1 MVRTLQFWCRG
12 TSLNPGQGT
21 RIPYVMQHGPPQK
34 KPKMEDKSNN
44 KVIFYSCFCYVQRTE
59 LGGLL
64 TLSDHIIPYTCLIR
78 DVQGGDESTFNWKQG
93 DSRTS
98 KCKNQ
103 LEMEMCWVQKRSYN
117 LRWSFAW
124 SCLNEWMT
132 YLKEK
137 VPTEKSSHERTPP
150 PPTQHHPY
158 THTIH
163 THTPIRGVNL
173 TVMCFSSFCN
183 KKKSV

>member
-1 MVRTLQFWCRG
+1 MQ
-12 TSLNPGQGT
+12 SLNSGQGT
-21 RIPYVMQHGPPQK
+21 RIPYAMQHGQK
-34 KPKMEDKSNN
+34 KKTKKNPKMENKSNN
-44 KVIFYSCFCYVQRTE
+44 KVIFHSCFCYVQRTE

-103 LEMEMCWVQKRSYN
+103 LETEMYWVQKRSYN

-137 VPTEKSSHERTPP
+137 VQTEKSSHERTPP
-150 PPTQHHPY
+150 LPTHTPSIHTHHPY

-163 THTPIRGVNL
+163 THTPEGWTSQSCVS
-173 TVMCFSSFCN
+173 TVFV

>member
-1 MVRTLQFWCRG
+1 MPC
-12 TSLNPGQGT
+12 S
-21 RIPYVMQHGPPQK
+21 MAPPQK

-44 KVIFYSCFCYVQRTE
+44 KVIFHSCFCYVQRTE

-124 SCLNEWMT
+124 SCLDEWWLTWKRRCRQRRVAM
-132 YLKEK
+132 KEL
-137 VPTEKSSHERTPP
+137 PHH
-150 PPTQHHPY
+150 PPTHHPY
-158 THTIH
+158 TYTNQ
-163 THTPIRGVNL
+163 RGEPHSHVFL
-173 TVMCFSSFCN
+173 QFL
-183 KKKSV
+183 